1 MVAVRLERVDT
12 RWDLALALAGHP
24 PALVR
29 RPDGTTYELGVP
41 GTPVGLMTQP
51 EFSTVRQALDD
62 LTVTLYTDGVTE
74 ARSVGGMFG
83 EERLVALVSGL
94 PHRPL
99 AITEGI
105 AEAALAWQS
114 HHASDDIAIITFA
127 AT

>member
-1 MVAVRLERVDT
+1 
-12 RWDLALALAGHP
+12 
-24 PALVR
+24 
-29 RPDGTTYELGVP
+29 
-41 GTPVGLMTQP
+41 
-51 EFSTVRQALDD
+51 
-62 LTVTLYTDGVTE
+62 
-74 ARSVGGMFG
+74 
-83 EERLVALVSGL
+83 VSGL